1 MIQDPNAPRGLTSVE
16 SGRLGARARWGP
28 QRVLRLDTLDP
39 VTRDII
45 RAILAA
51 RENAAKA
58 DADAPPDPRA
68 E

>member
-1 MIQDPNAPRGLTSVE
+1 MPLDSLARVPMPRADR
-16 SGRLGARARWGP
+16 GRLGARKRWGP
-28 QRVLRLDTLDP
+28 PRVLRLDSLDP

-58 DADAPPDPRA
+58 DGSPPQA
-68 E
+68 A

>member
-1 MIQDPNAPRGLTSVE
+1 MSLDSPARVPMSRSERGQ
-16 SGRLGARARWGP
+16 LGNRARWGP
-28 QRVLRLDTLDP
+28 PRVLRLDALDP

-58 DADAPPDPRA
+58 ETPPDRA
-68 E
+68 A